1 MEYDELVTMRATN
14 PAWRLLRAESAPLVL
29 SVLGQVFVT
38 ENVRSISSTALVAR
52 LDDELYALNARL
64 GSETFP
70 RSAKAY
76 LDDWSAT
83 EVGWLR
89 KYYPT
94 GSDEPHF
101 DATPAVEKAVGW
113 LEALR
118 ARSFVGTESRLNT
131 LFDLLRQMV
140 VGAESDPEV
149 RLEELRRRRQQLDAE
164 IALAEAGSV
173 PVLDAAAQRDRYQQF
188 TATAR
193 ELLSDFREVESN
205 FRALDRGLRERIAG
219 WSGTKGELLDEV
231 LGDRAGISDSDQ
243 GKSFQAFYDFL
254 LSSAK
259 QEELAA
265 LLERVRKL
273 PAITEPDPRMR
284 HIHYDWLEAGER
296 TQSTVRLLSEQL
308 RRFLDDQVWL
318 ENRRVMDILRSIE
331 SAALAI
337 RDIPGTG
344 PEMEID
350 DTAVSVVLPMERP
363 LYSPAN
369 GAVIADTI
377 LADSDE
383 QLDHSALFDQV
394 YVDPVPLAAAVRR
407 AMAQRSHI
415 GLRSVI
421 AEHPLQLGL
430 AELITYL
437 SLRDDTFEVVFDE
450 RVREEI
456 PWLDEAGINR
466 IARLPRVTFA
476 RHPVRRTGI
485 RRDTAGGDRVR
496 GIRTRPIVG
505 RCPASEGGALS
516 GESRGGL
523 ASVAGVGAASPGLC
537 RGARSH
543 RDRRR
548 VGGLRLP
555 AFRRQR
561 RLRTGRR
568 GPDRR

>member
-1 MEYDELVTMRATN
+1 MDYDELVSMRASN
-14 PAWRLLRAESAPLVL
+14 PAWRLLRADSAPLVL

-38 ENVRSISSTALVAR
+38 ENVRSISSTALVVR

-64 GSETFP
+64 GAGTFP

-83 EVGWLR
+83 DVGWLR

-113 LEALR
+113 LESLR

-140 VGAESDPEV
+140 VGAESDPQV
-149 RLEELRRRRQQLDAE
+149 RLEELQSRRQQLETE

-173 PVLDAAAQRDRYQQF
+173 PVLDSAAQRDRYQQF

-193 ELLSDFREVESN
+193 ELLADFREVESN
-205 FRALDRGLRERIAG
+205 FRNLDRALRERIAG

-231 LGDRAGISDSDQ
+231 LGDRAGIADSDQ

-259 QEELAA
+259 QEELAD
-265 LLERVRKL
+265 LLQRVRRL
-273 PAITEPDPRMR
+273 AAITEPDPRMQ

-331 SAALAI
+331 SSALAV
-337 RDIPGTG
+337 RDLPGGG
-344 PEMEID
+344 PEMELD
-350 DTAVSVVLPMERP
+350 DSSVSVVLPMERP
-363 LYSPAN
+363 LYSPHAST
-369 GAVIADTI
+369 VVAD
-377 LADSDE
+377 ADITAGDE
-383 QLDHSALFDQV
+383 QLDHTALFDQA
-394 YVDPVPLAAAVRR
+394 YVDPVPLAAGVRR
-407 AMAQRSHI
+407 ALAQRGHV
-415 GLRSVI
+415 GLRAVI
-421 AEHPLQLGL
+421 QEHPLELGL
-430 AELITYL
+430 AELVTYL

-456 PWLDEAGINR
+456 SWLDETGATR
-466 IARLPRVTFA
+466 VAKLPRVTFA
-476 RHPVRRTGI
+476 RTSG
-485 RRDTAGGDRVR
+485 
-496 GIRTRPIVG
+496 
-505 RCPASEGGALS
+505 PAMGSLS
-516 GESRGGL
+516 
-523 ASVAGVGAASPGLC
+523 
-537 RGARSH
+537 
-543 RDRRR
+543 
-548 VGGLRLP
+548 
-555 AFRRQR
+555 
-561 RLRTGRR
+561 
-568 GPDRR
+568 